1 MDDPQADAISL
12 TNLADRKRS
21 GGQRRAGDAMLEP
34 DPTYDV
40 DREGLAGRACQPFA
54 IEPSDDLFIIVS
66 FRHRTNFSNKGI
78 GITDC
83 LDTVWLS
90 TDIDRFG
97 CSALPANLQ
106 VQQLGFCT
114 LVDPRYHGRQG
125 CRSRAVALANSLAR
139 RSNRN
144 DRCPSTAKPCRGS
157 PLSRHLCC

>member
-66 FRHRTNFSNKGI
+66 FRHIVRI
-78 GITDC
+78 
-83 LDTVWLS
+83 
-90 TDIDRFG
+90 
-97 CSALPANLQ
+97 
-106 VQQLGFCT
+106 
-114 LVDPRYHGRQG
+114 
-125 CRSRAVALANSLAR
+125 LATKVS
-139 RSNRN
+139 
-144 DRCPSTAKPCRGS
+144 G
-157 PLSRHLCC
+157 